1 MVSRRNFFSITLIML
16 VVVFM
21 FQVPEVIK
29 NQVNNYGENEYEELT
44 DTGLTEKSVY
54 TASEKDVKDSG
65 RFVVFIGDA
74 EKGAVGDV
82 VREWSF
88 YTKRYLE
95 CYKSVN
101 EYEPEPGN
109 LPEAVLVDTT
119 DMNLDKDVYALES
132 YTEMGIHV
140 IFCNLP
146 DVSDVSKN
154 PKLRMLLGIK
164 GVIREKIKVEG
175 IRLME
180 GFLLGGL
187 KEYILDETMEET
199 QQDMDLVMPW
209 YRISGGAK
217 MFMHGM
223 MEDEDV
229 EACYM
234 MPKGDVITK
243 NQNLPAVIW
252 RNKYKK
258 AMVFGVNGDYLS
270 TNAGLGI
277 LNAMMLELK
286 EYDIYPVINAQNL
299 VVLNFPDL
307 TDENESEMM
316 KRYSQSLKA
325 VYRDI
330 VWPGL
335 VSVAQQNSRKL
346 TCMIMP
352 QMEYLDDLNPEED
365 MLVYY
370 MKLFQEQNMEMGMS
384 GTYGEETDVTE
395 KLDKDIEFL
404 DAVVPEYSMLSFY
417 QGNMSEEMLESV
429 LGRKRFAQVRTVFSD
444 DKNSE
449 RLVSYDWDSIVRQR
463 GISDGYSHTFSE
475 NLRMISIQTALG
487 YSNIQVD
494 VNPIAYPVT
503 DEDSWEKLSRK
514 FAGNTSTY
522 WKKFS
527 KFEKTTLSES
537 DARIRKFLALDYEQE
552 KKGNTVSVRIS
563 DFQDEAWFILRT
575 HGEEIKY
582 AKGAEFEKIED
593 GAFLITATEPEVQLE
608 LEGEQERY
616 YYQLD

>member
-29 NQVNNYGENEYEELT
+29 NQVNNYGENEYVEIT

-54 TASEKDVKDSG
+54 TASEADVEDTG
-65 RFVVFIGDA
+65 RFVVFIGDTG
-74 EKGAVGDV
+74 EGSVGSL

-88 YTKRYLE
+88 YTKRYME
-95 CYKSVN
+95 SYKSVK
-101 EYEPEPGN
+101 EYEPDPGN
-109 LPEAVLVDTT
+109 LPEAVLVDSKSL
-119 DMNLDKDVYALES
+119 DMKKDISVLGS
-132 YTEMGIHV
+132 YTEKGIHI

-146 DVSDVSKN
+146 EVTEVSKN
-154 PKLRMLLGIK
+154 PKLRMMLGIK

-187 KEYILDETMEET
+187 KEYILDETMEKT

-234 MPKGDVITK
+234 MTEGDVITK

-252 RNKYKK
+252 RNKYQN
-258 AMVFGVNGDYLS
+258 AMVFGVNGEYLS

-277 LNAMMLELK
+277 LSAMMVELK
-286 EYDIYPVINAQNL
+286 KYDIYPVINAQNL
-299 VVLNFPDL
+299 VVVNFPDL
-307 TDENESEMM
+307 ANENEAEIM
-316 KRYSQSLKA
+316 KRYSRSLKA
-325 VYRDI
+325 VCRDI
-330 VWPGL
+330 VWPGV

-346 TCMIMP
+346 TCMIAP
-352 QMEYLDDLNPEED
+352 QMEYQDNLNPEED
-365 MLVYY
+365 TLVYY
-370 MKLFQEQNMEMGMS
+370 MKLFQEQNIEMGLS
-384 GTYGEETDVTE
+384 GTYRKGTDVST

-404 DAVVPEYSMLSFY
+404 DGVVPEYSMLSFY
-417 QGNMSEEMLESV
+417 QGNMSDGELEEALK
-429 LGRKRFAQVRTVFSD
+429 RKRFAQVRTIFTDD
-444 DKNSE
+444 DKFE
-449 RLVSYDWDSIVRQR
+449 QLISYGQDNMVKQRSIN
-463 GISDGYSHTFSE
+463 DGYSHTFSE

-494 VNPIAYPVT
+494 INPVAFPVT

-522 WKKFS
+522 WKRFS

-537 DARIRKFLALDYEQE
+537 DARIRKFLALNYKQE
-552 KKGNTVSVRIS
+552 KKGNTIS
-563 DFQDEAWFILRT
+563 LELSNFQEEAWFILRT
-575 HGEEIKY
+575 QGEDIKY
-582 AKGAEFEKIED
+582 AEGAEFEKIED
-593 GAFLITATEPEVQLE
+593 GAYLITATEPKVQLE

>member
-21 FQVPEVIK
+21 FQFPEVIK
-29 NQVNNYGENEYEELT
+29 NQVNNYGKNEYEELT
-44 DTGLTEKSVY
+44 DTGLTDKSVY
-54 TASEKDVKDSG
+54 TASETDVKDAG
-65 RFVVFIGDA
+65 RFVVFIGDI
-74 EKGAVGDV
+74 EDGFVGSV
-82 VREWSF
+82 VEEWSL

-95 CYKSVN
+95 SYRSVA
-101 EYEPEPGN
+101 EYEPDTGN
-109 LPEAVLVDTT
+109 LPEAVLVDSASLDLKTDISVLGTYT
-119 DMNLDKDVYALES
+119 DM
-132 YTEMGIHV
+132 GIDI

-146 DVSDVSKN
+146 EVKDVSRN
-154 PKLRMLLGIK
+154 PKLRRMLGIQ
-164 GVIREKIKVEG
+164 GIISEKIKVEG

-180 GFLLGGL
+180 GFLLGGM
-187 KEYILDETMEET
+187 KEYILDETMEKT
-199 QQDMDLVMPW
+199 QQDMDLIMPW

-223 MEDEDV
+223 MDDEDV
-229 EACYM
+229 EAHYLM
-234 MPKGDVITK
+234 TEGDVITK
-243 NQNLPAVIW
+243 NQNLPAIVW
-252 RNKYKK
+252 RNKFRN
-258 AMVFGVNGDYLS
+258 AMVFAVNGDYLS
-270 TNAGLGI
+270 TNAGIGMLS
-277 LNAMMLELK
+277 AMMLELK
-286 EYDIYPVINAQNL
+286 EYDIYPIINAQNL

-307 TDENESEMM
+307 TDENEDEMM

-352 QMEYLDDLNPEED
+352 QMEYVDDLDPEND

-370 MKLFQEQNMEMGMS
+370 MKLFQEQNMEMGLS
-384 GTYGEETDVTE
+384 GTYGEDTDITE
-395 KLDKDIEFL
+395 KLDKDIEFI
-404 DAVVPEYSMLSFY
+404 DEVVPEYSMLSFY
-417 QGNMSEEMLESV
+417 QGNMSEDELNDA
-429 LGRKRFAQVRTVFSD
+429 LKRERFSKVRTVFSD
-444 DKNSE
+444 IRKSE
-449 RLVSYDWDSIVRQR
+449 QLVSYGWEDIIKQK
-463 GISDGYSHTFSE
+463 GINNGYSHTFSE
-475 NLRMISIQTALG
+475 NLKMISIQTALG

-514 FAGNTSTY
+514 LAGNTSTY

-552 KKGNTVSVRIS
+552 KKGNEISVHIS
-563 DFQDEAWFILRT
+563 NFEEEAWFILRT
-575 HGEEIKY
+575 HGEELKS
-582 AKGAEFEKIED
+582 ANGAEFEKIED
-593 GAFLITATEPEVQLE
+593 SAYLITATSPNVQLE

>member
-29 NQVNNYGENEYEELT
+29 NQVNNYGQNEYEELT

-54 TASEKDVKDSG
+54 TASETDVKDNG
-65 RFVVFIGDA
+65 RFVVFIGETED
-74 EKGAVGDV
+74 GPVGSV

-88 YTKRYLE
+88 YTKRYLKS
-95 CYKSVN
+95 YKSVR
-101 EYEPEPGN
+101 EYEPDPAN

-119 DMNLDKDVYALES
+119 GMDMDKDVYMLES
-132 YTEMGIHV
+132 YTEMGINV

-146 DVSDVSKN
+146 EVTDVSKN
-154 PKLRMLLGIK
+154 PKLRMMLGIK
-164 GVIREKIKVEG
+164 GVIREKITVEG

-234 MPKGDVITK
+234 MTEGDVITK

-252 RNKYKK
+252 RNKYQD
-258 AMVFGVNGDYLS
+258 AMVFAVNGDYLS

-277 LNAMMLELK
+277 LSAMMLELK

-307 TDENESEMM
+307 TDENEAEMM
-316 KRYSQSLKA
+316 KRYSQPLKA

-352 QMEYLDDLNPEED
+352 QMEQQDNLNPEED

-370 MKLFQEQNMEMGMS
+370 MKLFQEQNMEMGLS
-384 GTYGEETDVTE
+384 GTYAKGVDVSE
-395 KLDKDIEFL
+395 KLDKDIEFI
-404 DAVVPEYSMLSFY
+404 DKVVPEYSILSFY
-417 QGNMSEEMLESV
+417 QGNISDEKLEDE
-429 LGRKRFAQVRTVFSD
+429 LKRKRFEQMRTVFSD

-449 RLVSYDWDSIVRQR
+449 QLVSYSWDSLIKQR
-463 GISDGYSHTFSE
+463 GINDGYSHTFSD

-494 VNPIAYPVT
+494 VNPVAYPVS

-537 DARIRKFLALDYEQE
+537 DERIRKFLALDYEQE
-552 KKGNTVSVRIS
+552 KTGNTVSLHIS
-563 DFQDEAWFILRT
+563 NFQEEAWFILRT
-575 HGEEIKY
+575 HGEDIKY
-582 AKGAEFEKIED
+582 AQGAEFEKIED
-593 GAFLITATEPEVQLE
+593 GAYLITATQSQVQLE

>member
-54 TASEKDVKDSG
+54 TASETDVKDSG
-65 RFVVFIGDA
+65 RFVVFIGDTA
-74 EKGAVGDV
+74 EGSVGDV

-95 CYKSVN
+95 SYKSVR
-101 EYEPEPGN
+101 EYEPDPGN

-119 DMNLDKDVYALES
+119 DMNLDKDVYVLES

-146 DVSDVSKN
+146 DVSDVSRN

-164 GVIREKIKVEG
+164 GVIREEIKVEG

-187 KEYILDETMEET
+187 KEYILDETMEKT

-234 MPKGDVITK
+234 MPEGDVITK

-252 RNKYKK
+252 RNKYQN

-370 MKLFQEQNMEMGMS
+370 MKLFQEQNMEMGLS
-384 GTYGEETDVTE
+384 GSYGKNTDVSK

-417 QGNMSEEMLESV
+417 QGNMSEEKLESA
-429 LGRKRFAQVRTVFSD
+429 LGRKRFEQVRTVFAD

-449 RLVSYDWDSIVRQR
+449 QLVSYGWDSIIRQR

-593 GAFLITATEPEVQLE
+593 GAYLITATEAQVQLE